1 VGDTVEHRFGGPVTK
16 RARIF
21 ASVRAR
27 VDVRDLVPSRADY
40 ELRPRTLRSDL
51 LAGLTVGVVA
61 LPLALAFGV
70 SSGVGPAAGLVTA
83 VVAGVVAAVFGG
95 SHVQVSGPTG
105 AMAVVLAP
113 IVVHHGVGSVAL
125 VTLLGGAIVLVCG
138 LLRLGRVVTYV
149 PWPVVEGFTLG
160 IAAIIFLQQVPAAV
174 GVTAD
179 TGHNTV
185 VTAVRSVGAA
195 LWPSGAV
202 VDGSVLDGVGHGS
215 GTPVWVWTLAVVA
228 VVAAIMLVLPRVA
241 SALPA
246 SLIAVAL
253 VTVLTE
259 MLDAPVPR
267 IGELPSSL
275 PFPVLP
281 DATPD
286 AVRDLVGAAVAIAA
300 LAAIESLLSARVAAG
315 MVAGRADDRQD
326 GSAGG
331 RPGGSPRGRVVDS
344 GPYHPDRELVGQGL
358 ASLASGVFGGMPA
371 SGAIARTAV
380 NVRSGARTRLAAVVH
395 ALVILA
401 VIYLATGPV
410 GSIPLAALAG
420 VLMVTSFRMIGA
432 STIRSVLTSTR
443 PDALTFAVTAVI
455 TVAFDL
461 IDAVQIGLL
470 IAAFFAL
477 RAVARATSVR
487 REPLPGVA
495 HEGDE
500 RIALFRLDGAMFF
513 GASDRILGEVTAL
526 TDAGSG
532 RPGGVPG
539 GVAGDV
545 PGGVPGSLPD
555 DRRDDLHEPVEVVI
569 LRLSHV
575 QLVDATGARALADLV
590 QELERRGVMVL
601 VKGIQPQHRRLLE
614 AVGLHRVLRHESH
627 LFADLPAAVEHAR
640 SHVRQ
645 AQTA

>member
-1 VGDTVEHRFGGPVTK
+1 MSPRTWLPAAVRERF
-16 RARIF
+16 
-21 ASVRAR
+21 
-27 VDVRDLVPSRADY
+27 DLRDLVPSRADY
-40 ELRPRTLRSDL
+40 SLRPRTLRSDL
-51 LAGLTVGVVA
+51 IAGVTVGVVA

-83 VVAGVVAAVFGG
+83 VVAGIVAAVFGG
-95 SHVQVSGPTG
+95 SNVQVSGPTG

-113 IVVHHGVGSVAL
+113 IVAQQGLGSVAL
-125 VTLLGGAIVLVCG
+125 VTLLGGALVLACG
-138 LLRLGRVVTYV
+138 LLRLGRVVTYI

-174 GVTAD
+174 GVTAE
-179 TGHNTV
+179 TGHNTLL
-185 VTAVRSVGAA
+185 TAVRSVGTA
-195 LWPSGAV
+195 LSSPGGG
-202 VDGSVLDGVGHGS
+202 DS
-215 GTPVWVWTLAVVA
+215 GTVPDGGTPTWVWTLAVVA
-228 VVAAIMLVLPRVA
+228 VVATVMLALPRVA
-241 SALPA
+241 KALPA
-246 SLIAVAL
+246 SLVAVAL
-253 VTVLTE
+253 VTVLAE
-259 MLDAPVPR
+259 VLDAPVPR

-281 DATPD
+281 DATPG

-300 LAAIESLLSARVAAG
+300 LAAIESLLSARVAAT
-315 MVAGRADDRQD
+315 MADT
-326 GSAGG
+326 
-331 RPGGSPRGRVVDS
+331 

-358 ASLASGVFGGMPA
+358 ASLASGLFGGMPA
-371 SGAIARTAV
+371 TGAIARTAV
-380 NVRSGARTRLAAVVH
+380 NLRSGARTRLAAIVH

-410 GSIPLAALAG
+410 GRIPLAALAG

-432 STIRSVLTSTR
+432 GTIRSVLTSTR
-443 PDALTFAVTAVI
+443 PDALTFVVTAVI

-477 RAVARATSVR
+477 RAVARATSVH

-513 GASDRILGEVTAL
+513 GASERILSEVTAL
-526 TDAGSG
+526 TRTRSDG
-532 RPGGVPG
+532 
-539 GVAGDV
+539 
-545 PGGVPGSLPD
+545 LPD
-555 DRRDDLHEPVEVVI
+555 SLHEPVEVVI

-590 QELERRGVMVL
+590 LELERRDVTVL
-601 VKGIQPQHRRLLE
+601 VKGIQPQHRKLME
-614 AVGLHRVLRHESH
+614 AVGLNRMLRHERH

-640 SHVRQ
+640 SHVVR
-645 AQTA
+645 APAAGR

>member
-1 VGDTVEHRFGGPVTK
+1 M
-16 RARIF
+16 RARLI
-21 ASVRAR
+21 AAARER
-27 VDVRDLVPSRADY
+27 VDIRDLAPSRADY
-40 ELRPRTLRSDL
+40 DLRPRTLRSDL
-51 LAGLTVGVVA
+51 LAGVTVGVVA

-83 VVAGVVAAVFGG
+83 VVAGIVAAVFGG
-95 SHVQVSGPTG
+95 SNVQISGPTG

-113 IVVHHGVGSVAL
+113 IVAQHGLGSVAL
-125 VTLLGGAIVLVCG
+125 VTLFGGAIVLACG
-138 LLRLGRVVTYV
+138 LLRLGRVVTYI

-174 GVTAD
+174 GVAAE
-179 TGHNTV
+179 TGHNTL

-195 LWPSGAV
+195 LWPSGGDMGAGV
-202 VDGSVLDGVGHGS
+202 PDGSLPDGGV
-215 GTPVWVWTLAVVA
+215 PAWAWTLALVA
-228 VVAAIMLVLPRVA
+228 VVAAVMLVLPRVA
-241 SALPA
+241 TALPA
-246 SLIAVAL
+246 SLVAVAL
-253 VTVLTE
+253 VTVLAE
-259 MLDAPVPR
+259 VLKAPVPR

-286 AVRDLVGAAVAIAA
+286 AVRDLVGAAVAVAA
-300 LAAIESLLSARVAAG
+300 LAAIESLLSARVAAT
-315 MVAGRADDRQD
+315 MADT
-326 GSAGG
+326 
-331 RPGGSPRGRVVDS
+331 

-358 ASLASGVFGGMPA
+358 ASLASGLFGGMPA
-371 SGAIARTAV
+371 TGAIARTAV

-410 GSIPLAALAG
+410 GRIPLAALAG

-432 STIRSVLTSTR
+432 RTIRSVLTSTR
-443 PDALTFAVTAVI
+443 PDAVTFVVTAVI

-470 IAAFFAL
+470 VAAFFAL
-477 RAVARATSVR
+477 RAVAGATSVH

-513 GASDRILGEVTAL
+513 GASDRILGEVTAV
-526 TDAGSG
+526 TQA
-532 RPGGVPG
+532 RPG
-539 GVAGDV
+539 AA
-545 PGGVPGSLPD
+545 SD
-555 DRRDDLHEPVEVVI
+555 DPADGLHEPVEVVI

-590 QELERRGVMVL
+590 LELERRDVTVL
-601 VKGIQPQHRRLLE
+601 VKGIQPQHRKLLR

-627 LFADLPAAVEHAR
+627 LFTDLPEAVEHAR
-640 SHVRQ
+640 SHVLQ

>member
-1 VGDTVEHRFGGPVTK
+1 MSPRTWLPAAVRERF
-16 RARIF
+16 
-21 ASVRAR
+21 
-27 VDVRDLVPSRADY
+27 DLRDLVPSRADY
-40 ELRPRTLRSDL
+40 SLRPRTLRSDL
-51 LAGLTVGVVA
+51 IAGVTVGVVA

-83 VVAGVVAAVFGG
+83 VVAGIVAAVFGG
-95 SHVQVSGPTG
+95 SNVQVSGPTG

-113 IVVHHGVGSVAL
+113 IVAQQGLGSVAL
-125 VTLLGGAIVLVCG
+125 VTLLGGALVLACG
-138 LLRLGRVVTYV
+138 LLRLGRVVTYI

-174 GVTAD
+174 GVTAE
-179 TGHNTV
+179 TGHNTLL
-185 VTAVRSVGAA
+185 TAVRSVGTA
-195 LWPSGAV
+195 LSSPGGG
-202 VDGSVLDGVGHGS
+202 DS
-215 GTPVWVWTLAVVA
+215 GTVADGGTPTWVWTLAVVA
-228 VVAAIMLVLPRVA
+228 VVATVMLALPRVA
-241 SALPA
+241 KALPA
-246 SLIAVAL
+246 SLVAVAL
-253 VTVLTE
+253 VTVLAE
-259 MLDAPVPR
+259 VLDAPVPR

-281 DATPD
+281 DATPG

-300 LAAIESLLSARVAAG
+300 LAAIESLLSARVAAT
-315 MVAGRADDRQD
+315 MADT
-326 GSAGG
+326 
-331 RPGGSPRGRVVDS
+331 

-358 ASLASGVFGGMPA
+358 ASLASGLFGGMPA
-371 SGAIARTAV
+371 TGAIARTAV
-380 NVRSGARTRLAAVVH
+380 NLRSGARTRLAAIVH

-410 GSIPLAALAG
+410 GRIPLAALAG

-432 STIRSVLTSTR
+432 GTIRSVLTSTR
-443 PDALTFAVTAVI
+443 PDALTFVVTAVI

-477 RAVARATSVR
+477 RAVARATSVH

-513 GASDRILGEVTAL
+513 GASERILSEVTAL
-526 TDAGSG
+526 TRTRSDG
-532 RPGGVPG
+532 
-539 GVAGDV
+539 
-545 PGGVPGSLPD
+545 LPD
-555 DRRDDLHEPVEVVI
+555 SLHEPVEVVI

-590 QELERRGVMVL
+590 LELERRDVTVL
-601 VKGIQPQHRRLLE
+601 VKGIQPQHRKLME
-614 AVGLHRVLRHESH
+614 AVGLNRMLRHERH

-640 SHVRQ
+640 SHVVR
-645 AQTA
+645 APAAGR

>member
-1 VGDTVEHRFGGPVTK
+1 MTT
-16 RARIF
+16 RAT
-21 ASVRAR
+21 VRAR
-27 VDVRDLVPSRADY
+27 LIASLREHVDIRDLVPSRPDFD
-40 ELRPRTLRSDL
+40 LRPRTLRADL

-70 SSGVGPAAGLVTA
+70 SSGVGPAVGLVTA

-105 AMAVVLAP
+105 AMAVILAP
-113 IVVHHGVGSVAL
+113 IVAQHGAGSVAL
-125 VTLLGGAIVLVCG
+125 VTLLGGVIVLVCG

-174 GVTAD
+174 GVAAE

-185 VTAVRSVGAA
+185 LAAVRSVGSA

-202 VDGSVLDGVGHGS
+202 VDGSVVGGRAGVAHD
-215 GTPVWVWTLAVVA
+215 GTPTWVWTLGAVA
-228 VVAAIMLVLPRVA
+228 VVAAVMLVLPRVA
-241 SALPA
+241 RALPA
-246 SLIAVAL
+246 SLVAVAL
-253 VTVLTE
+253 VTVLAE
-259 MLDAPVPR
+259 VLDAPVPR

-275 PFPVLP
+275 PVPVLP
-281 DATPD
+281 DATPE

-315 MVAGRADDRQD
+315 MATGR
-326 GSAGG
+326 
-331 RPGGSPRGRVVDS
+331 
-344 GPYHPDRELVGQGL
+344 PYHPDRELVGQGL
-358 ASLASGVFGGMPA
+358 ASLTSGIFGGMPA

-410 GSIPLAALAG
+410 GRIPLAALAG

-432 STIRSVLTSTR
+432 GTIRSVLTSTR
-443 PDALTFAVTAVI
+443 PDALTFVVTAVI

-477 RAVARATSVR
+477 RSVAGATSVH

-526 TDAGSG
+526 TEV
-532 RPGGVPG
+532 RPGT
-539 GVAGDV
+539 ASDA
-545 PGGVPGSLPD
+545 L
-555 DRRDDLHEPVEVVI
+555 REPVEVVI
-569 LRLSHV
+569 LRLSHLQV
-575 QLVDATGARALADLV
+575 VDATGARALTDLV
-590 QELERRGVMVL
+590 LELERRGVTVL
-601 VKGIQPQHRRLLE
+601 VKGIQPRHRKLLE
-614 AVGLHRVLRHESH
+614 AVGLNRMLRHESH
-627 LFADLPAAVEHAR
+627 LFSDLSAAVEHAR
-640 SHVRQ
+640 SHVL
-645 AQTA
+645 QTQRT

>member
-1 VGDTVEHRFGGPVTK
+1 MTM
-16 RARIF
+16 RARMIK
-21 ASVRAR
+21 SIRER
-27 VDVRDLVPSRADY
+27 VDIRDLVPSRADY
-40 ELRPRTLRSDL
+40 DLRPRTLRSDL
-51 LAGLTVGVVA
+51 LAGITVGVVA

-83 VVAGVVAAVFGG
+83 VVAGIVAAVFGG

-113 IVVHHGVGSVAL
+113 IVAQHGVGSVAL

-138 LLRLGRVVTYV
+138 LLRLGRVVTYI

-174 GVTAD
+174 GITAE
-179 TGHNTV
+179 TGHNTLT
-185 VTAVRSVGAA
+185 TAVRSVRDA
-195 LWPSGAV
+195 LWPSGAI
-202 VDGSVLDGVGHGS
+202 VDGSVVDGVVRNG
-215 GTPVWVWTLAVVA
+215 GTPTWVWTLGVVA
-228 VVAAIMLVLPRVA
+228 VVAAVMLVLPRVA

-246 SLIAVAL
+246 SLVAVAL
-253 VTVLTE
+253 VTVLAE
-259 MLDAPVPR
+259 VLDAPVPR

-286 AVRDLVGAAVAIAA
+286 AVRDLVGAALAIAA

-315 MVAGRADDRQD
+315 MSAGRPGKRGG
-326 GSAGG
+326 GSAGAG
-331 RPGGSPRGRVVDS
+331 EQARDQGT

-358 ASLASGVFGGMPA
+358 ASLASGVFGGIPA
-371 SGAIARTAV
+371 TGAIARTAV

-410 GSIPLAALAG
+410 GRIPLAALAG

-432 STIRSVLTSTR
+432 ATIRSVLTSTR
-443 PDALTFAVTAVI
+443 PDALTFVVTAVI

-470 IAAFFAL
+470 VAAFFAL
-477 RAVARATSVR
+477 RAVAGATSVH

-513 GASDRILGEVTAL
+513 GASDRILSEVTAQ
-526 TDAGSG
+526 T
-532 RPGGVPG
+532 
-539 GVAGDV
+539 
-545 PGGVPGSLPD
+545 
-555 DRRDDLHEPVEVVI
+555 ETVEVVI

-590 QELERRGVMVL
+590 LELERRGVMVL
-601 VKGIQPQHRRLLE
+601 VKGVQPQHRRLLE
-614 AVGLHRVLRHESH
+614 AVGLHRMLRHESH

-640 SHVRQ
+640 THVRQ

>member
-1 VGDTVEHRFGGPVTK
+1 M
-16 RARIF
+16 RARLI
-21 ASVRAR
+21 ASLRER
-27 VDVRDLVPSRADY
+27 VGVRDLVPSRADFD
-40 ELRPRTLRSDL
+40 LRPRTLRADL
-51 LAGLTVGVVA
+51 LAGVTVGVVA

-70 SSGVGPAAGLVTA
+70 SSGVGPAVGLVTA

-113 IVVHHGVGSVAL
+113 IVAQHGAASVAL
-125 VTLLGGAIVLVCG
+125 VTLLGGTIVLVCG

-174 GVTAD
+174 GVTAE

-185 VTAVRSVGAA
+185 LAAVRSVGSA
-195 LWPSGAV
+195 LWPAGVV
-202 VDGSVLDGVGHGS
+202 VDGSVVGGHASAGQ
-215 GTPVWVWTLAVVA
+215 GGAPTWVWTLG
-228 VVAAIMLVLPRVA
+228 VVAAVAAVMLVLPRVA
-241 SALPA
+241 RALPA
-246 SLIAVAL
+246 SLVAVAL
-253 VTVLTE
+253 VTVLAGV
-259 MLDAPVPR
+259 LDAPVPR

-281 DATPD
+281 DATPE

-300 LAAIESLLSARVAAG
+300 LTAIESLLSARVAAG
-315 MVAGRADDRQD
+315 MSTGR
-326 GSAGG
+326 
-331 RPGGSPRGRVVDS
+331 
-344 GPYHPDRELVGQGL
+344 PYHPDRELVGQGL
-358 ASLASGVFGGMPA
+358 ASLTSGVFGGMPA

-410 GSIPLAALAG
+410 GRIPLAALAG

-432 STIRSVLTSTR
+432 GTIRSVLTSTR
-443 PDALTFAVTAVI
+443 PDALTFVVTAVI

-477 RAVARATSVR
+477 RSVAGATSVH

-495 HEGDE
+495 HAGDE

-513 GASDRILGEVTAL
+513 GASDRILSEVTAL
-526 TDAGSG
+526 TEA
-532 RPGGVPG
+532 RPG
-539 GVAGDV
+539 AASDT
-545 PGGVPGSLPD
+545 L
-555 DRRDDLHEPVEVVI
+555 RDPVEVVI
-569 LRLSHV
+569 LRLSHLQV
-575 QLVDATGARALADLV
+575 VDATGARALTDLV
-590 QELERRGVMVL
+590 LELDRRGVTVL
-601 VKGIQPQHRRLLE
+601 VKGVQPRHRKLLE
-614 AVGLHRVLRHESH
+614 AVGLNRTLRHESH
-627 LFADLPAAVEHAR
+627 LFTDLPAAVEHAR

-645 AQTA
+645 TQRT